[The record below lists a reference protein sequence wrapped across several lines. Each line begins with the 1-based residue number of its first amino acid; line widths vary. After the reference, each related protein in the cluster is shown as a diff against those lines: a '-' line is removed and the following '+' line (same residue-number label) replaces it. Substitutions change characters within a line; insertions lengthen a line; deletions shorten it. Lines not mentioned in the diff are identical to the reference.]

1 MSYRL
6 KYAEEAERA
15 LRSAPGFYR
24 QRFRQAI
31 EGLAENPRPANAKP
45 MRDHDRYKIRF
56 DQWRLIYSVRDELG
70 EVRILRIAR
79 KTGPETY
86 EGLEDN

>member
-1 MSYRL
+1 MLYRL
-6 KYAEEAERA
+6 RYSEEAERA

-24 QRFRQAI
+24 QRLRQAI
-31 EGLAENPRPANAKP
+31 EGLASNPRPSEAKP
-45 MRDHDRYKIRF
+45 MRDHNRYKLRF
-56 DQWRLIYSVRDELG
+56 DQWRLIYSVRDDLG

-86 EGLEDN
+86 EGLEDK

>member
-6 KYAEEAERA
+6 RYSEEAVRA

-24 QRFRQAI
+24 QRFRQVI
-31 EGLAENPRPANAKP
+31 EGLAENPRPPSAKP
-45 MRDHDRYKIRF
+45 MRDHDRYRIRF
-56 DQWRLIYSVRDELG
+56 DQWRLIYSVYDDLG